1 MPSDKWI
8 KKILLNLFS
17 LSTSSNPNE
26 AALAAK
32 KAADLLI
39 KYNLDEASIRQELE
53 PDDIRR
59 FIVERHGRI
68 ISYRGYLLNSCAKVN
83 SCVYMWL
90 GSRNNWRLVLT
101 GDKGDCRRAA
111 YLYRCIMA
119 QVEMITRNH
128 WEERKRYTNPNL
140 NRDLDF
146 FLRRKY
152 GPKPISSRKYLS
164 SFRLGCIS
172 TICQAI
178 EQQLTNP
185 TSSPSNTQALMI
197 IKDRITIIEQ
207 RIEKWYKL
215 EKEEEKPDVDIEAY
229 IAGKREGSK
238 VVVKPT
244 KELEG

>member
-8 KKILLNLFS
+8 KKVLLKLFS
-17 LSTSSNPNE
+17 LSSSPNPNE

-59 FIVERHGRI
+59 FIVEKHGRVI
-68 ISYRGYLLNSCAKVN
+68 PYRGYLLNSCAKVN

-90 GSRNNWRLVLT
+90 GSGNSWRLVLV
-101 GDKGDCRRAA
+101 GEKEDCQRAA

-128 WEERKRYTNPNL
+128 WSENKDYFQWKTDRT
-140 NRDLDF
+140 
-146 FLRRKY
+146 RRIF
-152 GPKPISSRKYLS
+152 GNQPKSSSRHYLS
-164 SFRLGCIS
+164 SFRVGCVS
-172 TICQAI
+172 SVCQAI

-185 TSSPSNTQALMI
+185 AHSPSNSQALMI
-197 IKDRITIIEQ
+197 IKDRITLIEQ

-215 EKEEEKPDVDIEAY
+215 ENEEEQLDVDPEAY
-229 IAGKREGSK
+229 MAGRREGSK
-238 VVVKPT
+238 VVVKPI
-244 KELEG
+244 KELEGEVT